1 MGNRNMLDTDLSQY
15 TVMVVD
21 DIALNIMLVQKML
34 VRYNFKVV
42 TASNGAEAMEMVRTE
57 KPNLMLLDL
66 MMPVMD
72 GYEVIRRIK
81 SDPQMSSVRIVV
93 LSALN
98 TNGNVVKAL
107 NMGADEF
114 LTKPI
119 TMDKLYASVNAQF
132 EMIRAIEADERG

>member
-1 MGNRNMLDTDLSQY
+1 MGNQNLFDTDLSAY

-21 DIALNIMLVQKML
+21 DIALNLMLVQKML

-42 TASNGAEAMEMVRTE
+42 TASNGVEAMDLVKTE

-66 MMPVMD
+66 MMPLMD
-72 GYEVIRRIK
+72 GYEVIRRIR
-81 SDPQMSSVRIVV
+81 SNPETSSIRIVV

-114 LTKPI
+114 ITKPI
-119 TMDKLYASVNAQF
+119 TMDKLHASVNAQL
-132 EMIRAIEADERG
+132 ELIRAIEADAKG

>member
-114 LTKPI
+114 ITKPV

>member
-114 LTKPI
+114 ITKPI

>member
-114 LTKPI
+114 ITKPI
-119 TMDKLYASVNAQF
+119 TMDKLYASVNAQY

>member
-1 MGNRNMLDTDLSQY
+1 MLDADLSEY

-21 DIALNIMLVQKML
+21 DIALNLMLVQKML

-42 TASNGAEAMEMVRTE
+42 TASNGVEAMELVKTD
-57 KPNLMLLDL
+57 KPSLMLLDL
-66 MMPVMD
+66 MMPMMD
-72 GYEVIRRIK
+72 GYEVIKRIK
-81 SDPQMSSVRIVV
+81 SDPDTSSIRIVV

-114 LTKPI
+114 ITKPI

-132 EMIRAIEADERG
+132 EMIRAIEADARG

>member
-98 TNGNVVKAL
+98 TNGNVVRAL

>member
-1 MGNRNMLDTDLSQY
+1 MGNRNMLDADLSQY

-114 LTKPI
+114 ITKPI

-132 EMIRAIEADERG
+132 KMIRAIEADERG